1 MLITALFTI
10 ARTWKQPKCPSADE
24 WIKLWYIY
32 AMEYY
37 LAIKRNEF
45 ELADLKWTNPQL
57 IIQSEVN
64 QKEKNKHHILMY
76 MKSRALPWWLSGK
89 EPTCQCRRHR
99 SNPRV
104 RKIPWRRKWQPL
116 QYSCLRNSMDRGAWQ
131 TRVHGVAKE
140 LDMT

>member
-1 MLITALFTI
+1 MSI
-10 ARTWKQPKCPSADE
+10 SADE

>member
-116 QYSCLRNSMDRGAWQ
+116 QYSCLRKSMDRGAWQ